1 MAEKKNES
9 VTLVKDGR
17 KVTTSLPREIV
28 QYKAAG
34 WREEVPE
41 ADSSKPEPAKP
52 EPAKADD
59 AKADEAKSAAAGSDS
74 KGGTKK

>member
-1 MAEKKNES
+1 MAEKNKP
-9 VTLVKDGR
+9 VTLVKGTR

-34 WREEVPE
+34 WAEDTAPARPAPAPIPV
-41 ADSSKPEPAKP
+41 ADSPQDVDAQPA
-52 EPAKADD
+52 
-59 AKADEAKSAAAGSDS
+59 